1 MKKLRGIT
9 PEALYILIHLR
20 MAKTDY
26 AKSIAR
32 KLKVNIAEV
41 SKLLKNL
48 EEAGLIERS
57 SGSAIKKTEAKLK
70 LTLEVRKHHLYFKL
84 SRDGE
89 LLIRE
94 LINAGLEEYFRT
106 YFENNKT
113 FVLLSFLYVTG
124 CENSITLARKL
135 SLPQDITEGIVSEL
149 MDLELIS
156 MCMGKIIK
164 KKHRKAKPKKETRT
178 HHKYYRTAR
187 LWNLLYRYI

>member
-1 MKKLRGIT
+1 
-9 PEALYILIHLR
+9 

-26 AKSIAR
+26 AMSIAR
-32 KLKVNIAEV
+32 KLKVNTAEV
-41 SKLLKNL
+41 SKLLRYL

-94 LINAGLEEYFRT
+94 LINAGLEEYFRI

-113 FVLLSFLYVTG
+113 FALLSFLYLAG

-135 SLPQDITEGIVSEL
+135 SLPQDITKGIVSEL